1 MQVEIRPLQESD
13 ALISYQWRNNPVIW
27 KYTGSRPNQTITKEI
42 ETEWIRNVLARPNE
56 KRFAIVADGHYIGNT
71 YLTEIHNDQAE
82 FHIFIGEQDYWGKGI
97 ATLVLDKIIDFSKKI
112 HLSKLTLEVHQDNL
126 PAQRLYKKMGFV
138 VIQKNNPMWQ
148 MEKIL

>member
-1 MQVEIRPLQESD
+1 MQIKIRPLQESD

-42 ETEWIRNVLARPNE
+42 ETEWIRNVLARLNE
-56 KRFAIVADGHYIGNT
+56 KRFAIVADGRYIGNT

-97 ATLVLDKIIDFSKKI
+97 ATLVLDKIINFSKAI
-112 HLSKLTLEVHQDNL
+112 QLSKLTLEVHQDNL
-126 PAQRLYKKMGFV
+126 PAQKLYQKAGF
-138 VIQKNNPMWQ
+138 IEISQNGQMIK
-148 MEKIL
+148 MEKNL